1 VPVVEEMGVKY
12 RVRTAVIASRIAG
25 AVAALMLADGAAL
38 AAQTAPAGPAV
49 QDGKIAY
56 VLTHRWW
63 ATYQSKDGK
72 EECPGGV
79 NLGPREQFAKLFPKD
94 GPKKTVVESYLTWE
108 AKTWLPMASDVDPFP
123 YMDVKGK
130 ISYGLNLDGKVK
142 ATDFVSPE
150 GEKGIDNQMYRAAG
164 CIGNFRSGQ
173 ISPIWWYEN
182 EYVRR
187 YIQNRFMFEISG
199 VDSLENDDDVTV
211 NSYRGSDELLQEAIG
226 DEFGQVIAP
235 GGTQRID
242 DRYGKFA
249 QATWKGKIVNG
260 VLMTEPADVQIPMMG
275 RRNSTAIVKFRGLR
289 FNLKLTPGRAEGLLA
304 GYTDIDTFHHWLSA
318 TSPTYR
324 QSEGVMSAPSLLNSI
339 FRLADGYPD
348 PVTGQ
353 MTAISSALNVR
364 FAMVHIDRS
373 PPPVASAGSHTLAAA
388 ESTKSNTAP

>member
-1 VPVVEEMGVKY
+1 MNVKY
-12 RVRTAVIASRIAG
+12 RTWTTPISTHVAG
-25 AVAALMLADGAAL
+25 AVAALMIAAGGAS
-38 AAQTAPAGPAV
+38 AAESAPIGTAV
-49 QDGKIAY
+49 QDGRIGY

-72 EECPGGV
+72 EECPDGL

-94 GPKKTVVESYLTWE
+94 GPKKSVVESYLTWE
-108 AKTWLPMASDVDPFP
+108 GKTWLPMASDVDPLP
-123 YMDVKGK
+123 YMDAKGT

-142 ATDFVSPE
+142 ETDFTSPE
-150 GEKGIDNQMYRAAG
+150 GEKGVDNQLYRAAG

-199 VDSLENDDDVTV
+199 VDSLENDGDVTV

-226 DEFGQVIAP
+226 DEYGQVIAP
-235 GGTQRID
+235 GGTPRID
-242 DRYGKFA
+242 ERYGKFA
-249 QATWKGKIVNG
+249 QSTWKGKIVNG
-260 VLMTEPADVQIPMMG
+260 VLVTEPADVQIPMMG
-275 RRNSTAIVKFRGLR
+275 RRNSTAIVKFRGMR
-289 FNLKLTPGRAEGLLA
+289 FHLKLTPGRAEGLLA
-304 GYTDIDTFHHWLSA
+304 GYTDIDTFRHWLSA

-324 QSEGVMSAPSLLNSI
+324 QGEGVMSAPSLLNSI

-364 FAMVHIDRS
+364 FAMIRIDRS
-373 PPPVASAGSHTLAAA
+373 ARPLASAGGRTLAAA
-388 ESTKSNTAP
+388 EGREQNTTGP

>member
-1 VPVVEEMGVKY
+1 MNLKY
-12 RVRTAVIASRIAG
+12 PMWTAANAVQVAG
-25 AVAALMLADGAAL
+25 AVAALMMSAGAL
-38 AAQTAPAGPAV
+38 AAETAATGPAV
-49 QDGKIAY
+49 RDGKIAY

-63 ATYQSKDGK
+63 ATYESKDGK
-72 EECPGGV
+72 EECPNGL

-108 AKTWLPMASDVDPFP
+108 AKTWLPMASDVDPLP

-130 ISYGLNLDGKVK
+130 ISYGLDLDGKMK
-142 ATDFVSPE
+142 ETDFISPE
-150 GEKGIDNQMYRAAG
+150 GEKGIDNQFYRAAG

-182 EYVRR
+182 EYTRR
-187 YIQNRFMFEISG
+187 YIANRFMFEISG

-211 NSYRGSDELLQEAIG
+211 NSYRGSDELLQEALG

-249 QATWKGKIVNG
+249 QSTWKGKIVDG
-260 VLMTEPADVQIPMMG
+260 VLITGPSDVEIPMMG
-275 RRNSTAIVKFRGLR
+275 RRNSTAIVKFKGMR
-289 FNLKLTPGRAEGLLA
+289 FQLKLTPQRAEGLLA

-324 QSEGVMSAPSLLNSI
+324 QSEGVMSAPSLLNSM

-353 MTAISSALNVR
+353 MTAISSALKVK

-373 PPPVASAGSHTLAAA
+373 ARPVASAGPRTLAAA
-388 ESTKSNTAP
+388 EARERNTAP

>member
-1 VPVVEEMGVKY
+1 MNVKHY
-12 RVRTAVIASRIAG
+12 MWTTPIASRLAG
-25 AVAALMLADGAAL
+25 AVAVLMIAAGGAS
-38 AAQTAPAGPAV
+38 AAETAGGLPPV
-49 QDGKIAY
+49 VKDGKIAY

-72 EECPGGV
+72 EECPNGV

-108 AKTWLPMASDVDPFP
+108 AKTWLPRAGDVDPLP
-123 YMDVKGK
+123 YRDVAGR
-130 ISYGLNLDGKVK
+130 ISYGMNLDGKVK
-142 ATDFVSPE
+142 EGDFISPE
-150 GEKGIDNQMYRAAG
+150 GEKGIDNELYRAAG

-182 EYVRR
+182 EYTRR

-226 DEFGQVIAP
+226 DEFGQVVAP

-242 DRYGKFA
+242 ERFGKFA
-249 QATWKGKIVNG
+249 QSTWKGKIVNG
-260 VLMTEPADVQIPMMG
+260 VLITGPSDVQIPMMG

-289 FNLKLTPGRAEGLLA
+289 FQLKLTPGRAEGLLA
-304 GYTDIDTFHHWLSA
+304 GYTDLDTFHHWLSA

-324 QSEGVMSAPSLLNSI
+324 QSEGVMSAPSLLNSM

-348 PVTGQ
+348 PATGQ
-353 MTAISSALNVR
+353 MTAISSALKVK
-364 FAMVHIDRS
+364 FAQVFIDR
-373 PPPVASAGSHTLAAA
+373 PVRPVASAGNRTLAAA
-388 ESTKSNTAP
+388 ESRDRNTAP